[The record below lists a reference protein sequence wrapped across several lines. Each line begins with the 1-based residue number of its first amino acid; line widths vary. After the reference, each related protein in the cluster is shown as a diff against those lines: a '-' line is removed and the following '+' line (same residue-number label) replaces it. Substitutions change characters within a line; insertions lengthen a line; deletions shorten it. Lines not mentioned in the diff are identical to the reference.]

1 MYRSKTQAVRRK
13 KMTTEQKLER
23 AMSLVSRA
31 GDFFSDDPPEDWFR
45 DYYILTGEHMVAT
58 EEGWQLGSNNRQR
71 NPSSRRV
78 RYFRRSG
85 SSRPRKGKQMSEDKN
100 GPDAQA
106 QPPLFKAAEYA
117 EKHQIA
123 QWSNSAA
130 IRKGTPE

>member
-58 EEGWQLGSNNRQR
+58 EEGWQLGSN
-71 NPSSRRV
+71 
-78 RYFRRSG
+78 
-85 SSRPRKGKQMSEDKN
+85 
-100 GPDAQA
+100 
-106 QPPLFKAAEYA
+106 KAELIAEYGEDYIQDEVNA
-117 EKHQIA
+117 PV
-123 QWSNSAA
+123 
-130 IRKGTPE
+130 RK